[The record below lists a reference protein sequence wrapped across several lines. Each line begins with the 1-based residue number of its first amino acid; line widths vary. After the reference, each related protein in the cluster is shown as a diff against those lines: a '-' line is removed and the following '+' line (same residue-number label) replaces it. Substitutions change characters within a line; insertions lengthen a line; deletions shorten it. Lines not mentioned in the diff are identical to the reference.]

1 MDMILKQIPH
11 LVSTVWGGEKLKK
24 YKLKEGDSFDGPLGE
39 TWEVSTLEN
48 GLSYCESG
56 RSLNDDLEGKE
67 LTYLIKFIDTAQN
80 LSIQVHPDNEYAH
93 IHEDALG
100 KDECWYILDAADDAG
115 IYLGLKDGVTKDRLQ
130 SAIEN
135 NEEVNELLNFHNV
148 KTGDFFNIPAGSIH
162 AIGSD
167 VTLVEVQQNS
177 GVTYRVWDWNRLGL
191 DGKPRELHVKKAMDV
206 INFNEDKNQ
215 LESFQYKSLE
225 ESGLLTSNK
234 YFNARLKV
242 LKAGEESV
250 LSLNGI
256 SSVVVL
262 SGECEI
268 DGTYLNEYETAVLKD
283 IESAILKA
291 TTDSKVLVVK
301 QV

>member
-1 MDMILKQIPH
+1 MILKQIPH
-11 LVSTVWGGEKLKK
+11 LVTTVWGGEKLKK
-24 YKLKEGDSFDGPLGE
+24 YKDPEGSFDGPLGE

-48 GLSYCESG
+48 GLSLCENG
-56 RSLNDDLEGKE
+56 QSLEEVLEGKV
-67 LTYLIKFIDTAQN
+67 LTYLIKFIDTSKN

-100 KDECWYILDAADDAG
+100 KDECWYILDAEDDAG
-115 IYLGLKDGVTKDRLQ
+115 IYLGLKEGVTKDRLQ
-130 SAIEN
+130 EAIESGKN
-135 NEEVNELLNFHNV
+135 VNELLNFINV
-148 KTGDFFNIPAGSIH
+148 QKGDFFNIPAGSIH
-162 AIGSD
+162 AIGEG

-177 GVTYRVWDWNRLGL
+177 GVTYRVWDWNRMGL

-206 INFNEDKNQ
+206 INFKPSANE
-215 LESFQYKSLE
+215 LEHFQYKNLE
-225 ESGLLTSNK
+225 KSGLLTSNN
-234 YFNARLKV
+234 YFNARVKV
-242 LKAGEESV
+242 LGAGDESV

-256 SSVVVL
+256 SSIVVL
-262 SGECEI
+262 EGTCEI
-268 DGTYLNEYETAVLKD
+268 DDTEIKEYESAVVKD

>member
-1 MDMILKQIPH
+1 MILRQIPH
-11 LVSTVWGGEKLKK
+11 LVSTVWGGEKLKT
-24 YKLKEGDSFDGPLGE
+24 YKLKEGEVFDGPLGE

-48 GLSYCESG
+48 GLSHCESG
-56 RSLNDDLEGKE
+56 RSLKDDLEGKE

-100 KDECWYILDAADDAG
+100 KDECWYILDATEDAG
-115 IYLGLKDGVTKDRLQ
+115 IYLGLKDGVTKERLQ
-130 SAIEN
+130 KAIEN

-148 KTGDFFNIPAGSIH
+148 KKGDFFNIPAGSIH
-162 AIGSD
+162 AIGSG

-177 GVTYRVWDWNRLGL
+177 GVTYRVWDWNRMGL
-191 DGKPRELHVKKAMDV
+191 DGKPRELHVMKAMDV
-206 INFNEDKNQ
+206 INFDPERNIPEY
-215 LESFQYKSLE
+215 FQYKNLD
-225 ESGLLTSNK
+225 ESGLLTGNR

-242 LKAGEESV
+242 LKADDESV

-268 DGTYLNEYETAVLKD
+268 DGTSLSQYQSAVLKD
-283 IESAILKA
+283 LESAILKA

>member
-1 MDMILKQIPH
+1 MILKQIPH
-11 LVSTVWGGEKLKK
+11 LVTTVWGGEKLKK
-24 YKLKEGDSFDGPLGE
+24 YKDPEGIFEGPLGE

-48 GLSYCESG
+48 GLSLCENG
-56 RSLNDDLEGKE
+56 QSLEEVLEGKV
-67 LTYLIKFIDTAQN
+67 LTYLIKFIDTSQN

-100 KDECWYILDAADDAG
+100 KDECWYILDAEEDAG
-115 IYLGLKDGVTKDRLQ
+115 IYLGLKEGVTKERLQ
-130 SAIEN
+130 EAIESGEN
-135 NEEVNELLNFHNV
+135 VNDLLNFINV
-148 KTGDFFNIPAGSIH
+148 QKGDFFNIPAGSIH
-162 AIGSD
+162 AIGEG

-177 GVTYRVWDWNRLGL
+177 GVTYRVWDWNRMGL

-206 INFNEDKNQ
+206 INFNPNANVAEY
-215 LESFQYKSLE
+215 FQYKNLE
-225 ESGLLTSNK
+225 KSGLLTSNN
-234 YFNARLKV
+234 YFNARVKV
-242 LKAGEESV
+242 LGAGDESV

-256 SSVVVL
+256 SSIVVL
-262 SGECEI
+262 EGTCEI
-268 DGTYLNEYETAVLKD
+268 DDTEIKEYGSAVVKD

>member
-1 MDMILKQIPH
+1 MILKQIPH
-11 LVSTVWGGEKLKK
+11 LVTTVWGGEKLKK
-24 YKLKEGDSFDGPLGE
+24 YKDPEGSFDGPLGE

-48 GLSYCESG
+48 GLSLCENG
-56 RSLNDDLEGKE
+56 QSLEEVLEGKV
-67 LTYLIKFIDTAQN
+67 LTYLIKFIDTSKN

-100 KDECWYILDAADDAG
+100 KDECWYILDADDDAG
-115 IYLGLKDGVTKDRLQ
+115 IYLGLKEGVTKDRLQ
-130 SAIEN
+130 EAIERGEN
-135 NEEVNELLNFHNV
+135 VNELLNFINV
-148 KTGDFFNIPAGSIH
+148 QKGDFFNIPAGSIH
-162 AIGSD
+162 AIGEG

-177 GVTYRVWDWNRLGL
+177 GVTYRVWDWNRMGL

-206 INFNEDKNQ
+206 INFKPSANE
-215 LESFQYKSLE
+215 LEHFQYKNLE
-225 ESGLLTSNK
+225 KSGLLTSNN
-234 YFNARLKV
+234 YFNARVKV
-242 LKAGEESV
+242 LGAGDESV

-256 SSVVVL
+256 SSIVVL
-262 SGECEI
+262 EGTCEI
-268 DGTYLNEYETAVLKD
+268 DDTEIKEYESAVVKD

>member
-1 MDMILKQIPH
+1 MILKQIPH
-11 LVSTVWGGEKLKK
+11 LVTTVWGGEKLKK
-24 YKLKEGDSFDGPLGE
+24 YKDPEGSFDGPLGE

-48 GLSYCESG
+48 GLSLCENG
-56 RSLNDDLEGKE
+56 QSLEEVLEGKI
-67 LTYLIKFIDTAQN
+67 LTYLIKFIDTSKN

-100 KDECWYILDAADDAG
+100 KDECWYILDAEDDAG
-115 IYLGLKDGVTKDRLQ
+115 IYLGLKEGITKERLQ
-130 SAIEN
+130 KAIESGEN
-135 NEEVNELLNFHNV
+135 VNELLNFINV
-148 KTGDFFNIPAGSIH
+148 QKGDFFNIPAGSIH
-162 AIGSD
+162 AIGEG

-177 GVTYRVWDWNRLGL
+177 GVTYRVWDWNRMGL

-206 INFNEDKNQ
+206 INFKPSANE
-215 LESFQYKSLE
+215 LEHFQYKNLDR
-225 ESGLLTSNK
+225 SGLLTSNN
-234 YFNARLKV
+234 YFNARVKV
-242 LKAGEESV
+242 LGAGDESV

-256 SSVVVL
+256 SSIVVL
-262 SGECEI
+262 EGTCEI
-268 DGTYLNEYETAVLKD
+268 DDTEINEYESAVVKD

>member
-1 MDMILKQIPH
+1 MILKQIPH
-11 LVSTVWGGEKLKK
+11 LVTTVWGGEKLKK
-24 YKLKEGDSFDGPLGE
+24 YKDPEGSIDGPLGE

-48 GLSYCESG
+48 GLSLCENG
-56 RSLNDDLEGKE
+56 QSLEEVLEGKV
-67 LTYLIKFIDTAQN
+67 LTYLIKFIDTSKN

-100 KDECWYILDAADDAG
+100 KDECWYILDADDDAG
-115 IYLGLKDGVTKDRLQ
+115 IYLGLKEGVTKDRLQ
-130 SAIEN
+130 EAIERGEN
-135 NEEVNELLNFHNV
+135 VNELLNFINV
-148 KTGDFFNIPAGSIH
+148 QKGDFFNIPAGSIH
-162 AIGSD
+162 AIGEG

-177 GVTYRVWDWNRLGL
+177 GVTYRVWDWNRMGL

-206 INFNEDKNQ
+206 INFKPSANE
-215 LESFQYKSLE
+215 LEHFQYKNLE
-225 ESGLLTSNK
+225 KSGLLTSNN
-234 YFNARLKV
+234 YFNARVKV
-242 LKAGEESV
+242 LGAGDESV

-256 SSVVVL
+256 SSIVVL
-262 SGECEI
+262 EGTCEI
-268 DGTYLNEYETAVLKD
+268 DDTEIKEYESAVVKD

>member
-1 MDMILKQIPH
+1 MILKQIPH
-11 LVSTVWGGEKLKK
+11 LVTTVWGGEKLKK
-24 YKLKEGDSFDGPLGE
+24 YKDPEGSFDGPLGE

-48 GLSYCESG
+48 GLSLCENG
-56 RSLNDDLEGKE
+56 QSLEEVLEGKI
-67 LTYLIKFIDTAQN
+67 LTYLIKFIDTSKN

-100 KDECWYILDAADDAG
+100 KDECWYILDAEDDAG
-115 IYLGLKDGVTKDRLQ
+115 IYLGLKEGITKERLQ
-130 SAIEN
+130 KAIESGEN
-135 NEEVNELLNFHNV
+135 VNELLNFINV
-148 KTGDFFNIPAGSIH
+148 QKGDFFNIPAGSIH
-162 AIGSD
+162 AIGKG

-177 GVTYRVWDWNRLGL
+177 GVTYRVWDWNRMGL

-206 INFNEDKNQ
+206 INFKPSANE
-215 LESFQYKSLE
+215 LEHFQYKNLDR
-225 ESGLLTSNK
+225 SGLLTSNN
-234 YFNARLKV
+234 YFNTRVKV
-242 LKAGEESV
+242 LGAGDESV

-256 SSVVVL
+256 SSIVVL
-262 SGECEI
+262 EGTCEI
-268 DGTYLNEYETAVLKD
+268 DDTEINEYESAVVKD

>member
-1 MDMILKQIPH
+1 MILKQIPH
-11 LVSTVWGGEKLKK
+11 LVTTVWGGEKLKK
-24 YKLKEGDSFDGPLGE
+24 YKDPEGSFDGPLGE

-48 GLSYCESG
+48 GLSLCENG
-56 RSLNDDLEGKE
+56 QSLEEVLEGKI
-67 LTYLIKFIDTAQN
+67 LTYLIKFIDTSKN

-100 KDECWYILDAADDAG
+100 KDECWYILDAEDDAG
-115 IYLGLKDGVTKDRLQ
+115 IYLGLKEGVTKDRLQ
-130 SAIEN
+130 EAIESGEN
-135 NEEVNELLNFHNV
+135 VNELLNFINV
-148 KTGDFFNIPAGSIH
+148 QKGDFFNIPAGSIH
-162 AIGSD
+162 AIGEG

-177 GVTYRVWDWNRLGL
+177 GVTYRVWDWNRMGL

-206 INFNEDKNQ
+206 INFKPSANE
-215 LESFQYKSLE
+215 LEHFQYKNLE
-225 ESGLLTSNK
+225 KSGLLTSNN
-234 YFNARLKV
+234 YFNARVKV
-242 LKAGEESV
+242 LGAGDESV

-256 SSVVVL
+256 SSIVVL
-262 SGECEI
+262 EGTCEI
-268 DGTYLNEYETAVLKD
+268 DDTEIKEYESAVVKD

>member
-1 MDMILKQIPH
+1 MILKQIPH
-11 LVSTVWGGEKLKK
+11 LVTTVWGGEKLKK
-24 YKLKEGDSFDGPLGE
+24 YKDPEGSFDGPLGE

-48 GLSYCESG
+48 GLSLCENG
-56 RSLNDDLEGKE
+56 QSLEEVLEGKV
-67 LTYLIKFIDTAQN
+67 LTYLIKFIDTSKN

-100 KDECWYILDAADDAG
+100 KDECWYILDAEDDAG
-115 IYLGLKDGVTKDRLQ
+115 IYLGLKEGVTKDRLQ
-130 SAIEN
+130 EAIESGEN
-135 NEEVNELLNFHNV
+135 VNELLNFINV
-148 KTGDFFNIPAGSIH
+148 QKGDFFNIPAGSIH
-162 AIGSD
+162 AIGEG

-177 GVTYRVWDWNRLGL
+177 GVTYRVWDWNRMGL

-206 INFNEDKNQ
+206 INFKPSSNE
-215 LESFQYKSLE
+215 LEHFQYKNLE
-225 ESGLLTSNK
+225 KSGLLTSNN
-234 YFNARLKV
+234 YFNARVKV
-242 LKAGEESV
+242 LGAGDESV

-256 SSVVVL
+256 SSIVVL
-262 SGECEI
+262 EGTCEI
-268 DGTYLNEYETAVLKD
+268 DDTEIKEYESAVVKD